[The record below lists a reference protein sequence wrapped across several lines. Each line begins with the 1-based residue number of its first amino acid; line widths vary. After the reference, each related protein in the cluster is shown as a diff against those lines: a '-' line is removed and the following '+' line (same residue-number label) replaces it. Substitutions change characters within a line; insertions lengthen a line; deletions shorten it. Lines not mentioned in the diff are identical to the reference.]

1 MKQYAQW
8 LAGEPGAELTGSRPG
23 YRARHPMAEVR
34 AAKASFCAHRTVQ
47 AELVRKLE
55 KRADF
60 REYFEKLRADTQ
72 FHSKELVNRQ
82 IPRNFELRAEGLEMA
97 YKAGD
102 YGQIRHYTD
111 PFVNHAV
118 PKQKVDR
125 PESAPR
131 IVIQIGSA
139 EAKKMI
145 DKALSEE
152 EEPQEVEYEV
162 ISQKLLED
170 GDEDD

>member
-60 REYFEKLRADTQ
+60 RDYFEKLRADTQ
-72 FHSKELVNRQ
+72 FHAKELVQRQ

-97 YKAGD
+97 YRAGD
-102 YGQIRHYTD
+102 YSQIRHFTE
-111 PFVNHAV
+111 PFIAHAV
-118 PKQKVDR
+118 PKMKVER
-125 PESAPR
+125 QESAPR

-152 EEPQEVEYEV
+152 EEPKEVDWEV
-162 ISQKLLED
+162 VETKLLE
-170 GDEDD
+170 GGEDD